1 MCYSESIK
9 LKLSSNTNRDL
20 LMRKSDLF
28 INSASNELQISIQF
42 FKDFFYSLDYNLIE
56 NKTNNGVE

>member
-42 FKDFFYSLDYNLIE
+42 FKDFFTVLTIILLKI
-56 NKTNNGVE
+56 KQIMG